1 MKFTFILRL
10 MAVVA
15 LMTSL
20 APTKVEAFDFGGFM
34 QNAAKSAKKF
44 GKKAAGRMQKAA
56 HGPLGQFALQAGGAA
71 VSAKYGPEAGGM
83 FQMAS
88 QSMHLADE
96 HDAAADEADGYAQ
109 EAEQAGEMDTAKHHR
124 STAKTHRAAAEY
136 HRGEHKKHKKAYEAA
151 GGKFDDN
158 SYKAV
163 WLYEL
168 HLRYYKQA
176 LQFTGFPYYY
186 HTIGSAFAV
195 NAEVYCKQGGMN
207 RQKAGEDF
215 YFLQKIIGCFN

>member
-1 MKFTFILRL
+1 LFIVFIYYVHHIIRLIKRRIQSMKFTFILRL

-20 APTKVEAFDFGGFM
+20 TPTKVEAFDFGSFM
-34 QNAAKSAKKF
+34 KKAAKSAKKF

-96 HDAAADEADGYAQ
+96 HDAAADEAYANAQ
-109 EAEQAGEMDTAKHHR
+109 QAEEAGEMDTAAHHR
-124 STAKTHRAAAEY
+124 STEKTHRATAAY
-136 HRGEHKKHKKAYEAA
+136 HREQHSKHKKAYEGA
-151 GGKFDDN
+151 GGNFDDD
-158 SYKAV
+158 YKELNTASKESQRPSENHRHEAEYDFDSEDEEDEDE
-163 WLYEL
+163 YED
-168 HLRYYKQA
+168 
-176 LQFTGFPYYY
+176 
-186 HTIGSAFAV
+186 
-195 NAEVYCKQGGMN
+195 E
-207 RQKAGEDF
+207 
-215 YFLQKIIGCFN
+215 